1 MTLARKAGYV
11 VPDEAYNKAL
21 GYLRNQVAATDNAD
35 YESKAILLHALAVAG
50 QGDFALANRLYRDRN
65 ALRSAALAHL
75 ALSFA
80 AMDRKAT
87 AEEILGLLEKRNLDD
102 TATRRDAALR
112 RVALEPFAGRTAGP
126 LRLGDRRGLAEES
139 PKAKELVDWL
149 LAHRTGNRWAP
160 EKATGP
166 AALALCRWFADS
178 RLHAA
183 SATS

>member
-1 MTLARKAGYV
+1 MRQAGYA
-11 VPDEAYNKAL
+11 VPDEAFNKAL
-21 GYLRNQVAATDNAD
+21 GFLRNQSAATDNAD

-65 ALRSAALAHL
+65 SLSSAALAHL

-87 AEEILGLLEKRNLDD
+87 AKEILDVLEKQKLDD
-102 TATRRDAALR
+102 AATRRDSPKGVLPLNSSAAELR
-112 RVALEPFAGRTAGP
+112 SLYALALEDIASK
-126 LRLGDRRGLAEES
+126 S
-139 PKAKELVDWL
+139 PKTKELVDWL
-149 LAHRTGNRWAP
+149 LAHRTGNRWTP

-178 RLHAA
+178 RFRA